1 MANTQVPSELIAT
14 NAISGTIIADNA
26 ITSVHIAQNQVTAV
40 QIPDGSITATQIA
53 ADAVGATELAAS
65 SVVTA
70 SIQDD
75 QVTGDKLTN
84 NITVAGTLAAGST
97 ITSGS
102 HVIIPA
108 TSRLYLDGSGNTFI
122 EETAAD
128 TVTITTNNSERLRI
142 DASGDVGIGT
152 QSPSSYNSNTRNL
165 VIRDSGSGGITIST
179 GASNTGYVAFNDGED
194 TTIEGLIAYNQS
206 NDVMS
211 FRTASTDD
219 RLTIDGSGNVNIP
232 ADSVK
237 LQLGAGNDLQ
247 LYHDGSNSYI
257 ANEYGVLYI
266 DQRVQDGNMIFRNDD
281 GSGGNAEYFVLD
293 GGGEEIKMKKK
304 TWFEGS
310 TDLYVD
316 LFADSGTSQ
325 GSGSFRFYTDGGSA
339 KESVAGIVMQQED
352 GTSRKGE
359 MLFQV
364 ADNGNPATALKIFNN
379 KDVQVDGRIASYYS
393 GSSHVAIRGLNGG
406 QYIQYSSSLDLKFMR
421 IDTYPNSGANHTMSL
436 SGAKVKIGSD
446 SPPLA
451 GILSVV
457 GGNAGVPALF
467 VQNTNVD
474 SVGLRAQV
482 ANNNAGNY
490 IIAAYNSDGAK
501 WNIRND
507 GDHQGTDTSIG
518 SLSDS
523 RLKKDVS
530 DLTYDINKFK
540 QYRPIEFNWI
550 NPELHK
556 SVSGKSR
563 GFLAQE
569 VKALDDYY
577 VDKYEAEGDDIPL
590 VDEDKM
596 AHSTKFGY
604 KDAMY
609 ISVIKQLITR
619 LETAEAKIAVLE
631 G

>member
-1 MANTQVPSELIAT
+1 MAQTTVKSEQIAT

-26 ITSVHIAQNQVTAV
+26 ITGVHIAQNAILTQHIDDGQVNTD
-40 QIPDGSITATQIA
+40 QLA
-53 ADAVGATELAAS
+53 ADAVTGAKLADS

-70 SIQDD
+70 NIQDD
-75 QVTGDKLTN
+75 QVTSDKLAN
-84 NITVAGTLAAGST
+84 NITIAGTLASTGVLTANAGVVVDNIT
-97 ITSGS
+97 I
-102 HVIIPA
+102 
-108 TSRLYLDGSGNTFI
+108 DGT
-122 EETAAD
+122 E
-128 TVTITTNNSERLRI
+128 I
-142 DASGDVGIGT
+142 DLSSGDLTLDVAGDIILDADGGDFFFKDGGT
-152 QSPSSYNSNTRNL
+152 EHGY
-165 VIRDSGSGGITIST
+165 IST
-179 GASNTGYVAFNDGED
+179 GGNILGLTSSVSDDDIVFTVNDGGTA
-194 TTIEGLIAYNQS
+194 TTA
-206 NDVMS
+206 
-211 FRTASTDD
+211 
-219 RLTIDGSGNVNIP
+219 LTIDGSDAGTAIFNH
-232 ADSVK
+232 DVK
-237 LQLGAGNDLQ
+237 LPDSGEIVLGAGSDLK

-266 DQRVQDGNMIFRNDD
+266 DQRVQDGNFIFRNDD
-281 GSGGNAEYFVLD
+281 GSGGNAEYIVLD

-325 GSGSFRFYTDGGSA
+325 GTGSFRFYTDGGSA

-436 SGAKVKIGSD
+436 SGSKVKIGSD